1 MKNLYVRILILCSF
15 VVVSCTKEIDEDL
28 VMTIVPDSSDEVFD
42 VLLKIIEDNPNNLLN
57 WDGNVDNINAWEGVV
72 FENEK
77 LTGLD
82 IENKNITEL
91 TPTISL
97 LEDLKELRLKGN
109 NLVSIP
115 DELFELKILEKL
127 SISGSDATIT
137 LDKFLAGLFSLSSLT
152 ELSLDHFTI
161 NTIEGI
167 GALNNLEIL
176 LIEDTSI
183 STIPSDI
190 GRLSQL
196 REITLTNC
204 EFFEISEDFFR
215 LSNLET
221 IIFRNNANLTTLPEA
236 FDTFEKLTSLTIT
249 GSQGIQTFNKSVFGA
264 VALRKLDMSQNN
276 IGFLTIEDGILPE
289 DIGMLTQ
296 LTELNLEKNTIN
308 SISTRLGEL
317 INLKTINFRDNTI
330 KDIPKELGALT
341 ILDVL
346 DISGNLQLNEIPEEV
361 CKLEDLGTM
370 IITDGSCGDL
380 RVSSEYS
387 FTTTEVLTSSL
398 LFVDIVV
405 DAVIDPVFV
414 DGDGPF
420 DLDFGEI
427 GFEIHEVNKE
437 DVLIRDDVSD
447 QVLITQ
453 STTQQFVNVDG
464 ALNLSFEL
472 VSPSVPNANLEE
484 GRTYRVRLFNTE
496 IGTVK
501 TYLPAYELTVLE

>member
-15 VVVSCTKEIDEDL
+15 LVVSCTKEIDEDL
-28 VMTIVPDSSDEVFD
+28 VTMIVPDNSDEVFD
-42 VLLKIIEDNPNNLLN
+42 VLLKILEDNPNNMLN
-57 WDGNVDNINAWEGVV
+57 WDGNLDNINTWEGVM
-72 FENEK
+72 FENDK
-77 LTGLD
+77 LIGLD

-97 LEDLKELRLKGN
+97 LEDLTVLNLKDNNLLSIPNEIFDLKELRELSLSGEKASVIIDDFLVGLYSLKNLKSLYLDSFFIVDIDGIGN
-109 NLVSIP
+109 
-115 DELFELKILEKL
+115 
-127 SISGSDATIT
+127 
-137 LDKFLAGLFSLSSLT
+137 LSSLENLT
-152 ELSLDHFTI
+152 LMNLSSNRISIDFFNLRELK
-161 NTIEGI
+161 TIELI
-167 GALNNLEIL
+167 NNPN
-176 LIEDTSI
+176 LII
-183 STIPSDI
+183 IPD
-190 GRLSQL
+190 G
-196 REITLTNC
+196 
-204 EFFEISEDFFR
+204 
-215 LSNLET
+215 
-221 IIFRNNANLTTLPEA
+221 
-236 FDTFEKLTSLTIT
+236 FDVFEKLTTLKIY
-249 GSQGIQTFNKSVFGA
+249 GNPGIQDFNLSIFEVNT
-264 VALRKLDMSQNN
+264 LQKLDLSNNN
-276 IGFLTIEDGILPE
+276 IGFLAVEDGIIPE

-296 LTELNLEKNTIN
+296 LTELNLENNHINT
-308 SISTRLGEL
+308 ISTRVGEL
-317 INLKTINFRDNTI
+317 IGLKTINFRNNKIT
-330 KDIPKELGALT
+330 DIPKELGALT

-346 DISGNLQLNEIPEEV
+346 DVSGNLQLNEIPEEV
-361 CKLEDLGTM
+361 CKLEDLGTT

-437 DVLIRDDVSD
+437 DVLIREDVSD
-447 QVLITQ
+447 QVLIVQ

-484 GRTYRVRLFNTE
+484 GRTYRVRLFNTDV
-496 IGTVK
+496 GTVK